1 MGSVQRAF
9 AQKLTKQHASDVRRQ
24 IAATSYSRDASKTGS
39 GTSGLSSTVSLG
51 DVVDP
56 LDYEDFIQQHQLLID
71 RDPLRT
77 MLDFP
82 VNDIEVCTKY
92 MGDEFRSVFRQLV
105 TLEFD

>member
-24 IAATSYSRDASKTGS
+24 IAATSYSRDSNKTGS
-39 GTSGLSSTVSLG
+39 TTSGLSTAVCLG

-56 LDYEDFIQQHQLLID
+56 LDYEDFIQQHQLLVD
-71 RDPLRT
+71 RDPLRP

-82 VNDIEVCTKY
+82 ANDIEVCICGCDLHLTK
-92 MGDEFRSVFRQLV
+92 MCDSNIE
-105 TLEFD
+105 